1 MLGLGMSALANPES
15 SLFQRSSAE
24 LLGSTRETGT
34 QELPLIPSHGQG
46 GAHQDA
52 ESPIGSGIAVLAA
65 FGAVYLLGKKRDRK

>member
-24 LLGSTRETGT
+24 RLGRGGDNTRE
-34 QELPLIPSHGQG
+34 ELPLIPSHGQD

-52 ESPIGSGIAVLAA
+52 ESPVGSGIAVLAA
-65 FGAVYLLGKKRDRK
+65 FGAAYLLGKKRDRK